1 MVQVVEITAMW
12 NLNGDDIKT
21 AKDELESRRATLK
34 AEYEAEVKRIDAE
47 LADIDA
53 VERVA
58 VTFVSSRKGDKPA
71 SARKTSRLA
80 KRARWSRRDRAGAC
94 ASAPCRKPRLPTS
107 RRLPPSAGSDRH
119 LSPRRAIIAG
129 WQAPRTAL
137 APAIT
142 GKRHRSP
149 SMSASACA
157 TPPAR
162 R

>member
-71 SARKTSRLA
+71 SASEVEPEKAAEKESSSANGATEMKGAEKSAETSGDKEDKPAGETAPMEQKGSRWRMRL
-80 KRARWSRRDRAGAC
+80 G
-94 ASAPCRKPRLPTS
+94 T
-107 RRLPPSAGSDRH
+107 
-119 LSPRRAIIAG
+119 LSETEAAD
-129 WQAPRTAL
+129 
-137 APAIT
+137 
-142 GKRHRSP
+142 
-149 SMSASACA
+149 
-157 TPPAR
+157 
-162 R
+162 

>member
-1 MVQVVEITAMW
+1 MW

-71 SARKTSRLA
+71 SASEVEPEKATEKESSANGATEMKGAEKSAETSGDKEDKPAGETAPMEQKGSRWRMRL
-80 KRARWSRRDRAGAC
+80 G
-94 ASAPCRKPRLPTS
+94 T
-107 RRLPPSAGSDRH
+107 
-119 LSPRRAIIAG
+119 LSETEAAD
-129 WQAPRTAL
+129 
-137 APAIT
+137 
-142 GKRHRSP
+142 
-149 SMSASACA
+149 
-157 TPPAR
+157 
-162 R
+162 

>member
-71 SARKTSRLA
+71 SASEVEPEKGTEKESSA
-80 KRARWSRRDRAGAC
+80 NGA
-94 ASAPCRKPRLPTS
+94 TEM
-107 RRLPPSAGSDRH
+107 RH
-119 LSPRRAIIAG
+119 GANADESG
-129 WQAPRTAL
+129 
-137 APAIT
+137 T
-142 GKRHRSP
+142 GRGD
-149 SMSASACA
+149 
-157 TPPAR
+157 TP
-162 R
+162 